1 MNIISKLNI
10 AIHDRQGARR
20 EIYKMVEAP
29 MEVSDNIREAIEEDL
44 HADEIMDGESSL
56 LDRQGNAIV

>member
-1 MNIISKLNI
+1 
-10 AIHDRQGARR
+10 
-20 EIYKMVEAP
+20 MVEAP